1 MILMNK
7 TENQEQRAK
16 NIIWNAA
23 GDYTFPPD
31 FEAFDAD
38 GEADLYFNCIIGSVH
53 RFYDYSLL
61 HDLFLRMGRMPEAE
75 LYRSLLW
82 LGLEQCTYEKALP
95 DRPVLSQLRILYA
108 RKVVDRAC
116 SYWDQDLFDRLNTA
130 HFAYILGEKA
140 RLGRKE
146 KRLLAALEFAPSM
159 NTEEIVEAMCGLLKD
174 FFRCRLPRLDEKNLR
189 FRFPVRFRKAALYGN
204 LVSVSASDSSV
215 SGSNAS
221 KPGHTLTLYL
231 PVLYAQARYERFQTW
246 LEQNFGI
253 SVYTIKERQELE
265 RHLCTDGHKNCRLH
279 VTRGVFRKEAALKPS
294 AQYRAMMHQKEQNLR
309 FYQEHL
315 SRNMLN
321 ISRLTERI
329 LRSLRFDSGRSP
341 LRGRS
346 GILMPDRIW
355 RAVRLND
362 DRIFQRTE
370 PNEKGNLSVD
380 ILLDASASQRDR
392 QERIASQ
399 GYIIAESLSR
409 CGLPVRVCSY
419 CTVNGCTILHMFRDY
434 NESQNN
440 QRIFEYYAAGWN
452 RDGLAVRIAGKRILD
467 SPYENRLLIILS
479 DCSPNDDHKFF
490 SREKQIPFYYDYGKE
505 RGILDTAREVS
516 LLRRQGISVLAV
528 CTGRER
534 DLAAARQIYGKD
546 VVWAKSEERFADA
559 VGYLIQE
566 KIRYY

>member
-253 SVYTIKERQELE
+253 SVYT
-265 RHLCTDGHKNCRLH
+265 TW
-279 VTRGVFRKEAALKPS
+279 F
-294 AQYRAMMHQKEQNLR
+294 
-309 FYQEHL
+309 FL
-315 SRNMLN
+315 S
-321 ISRLTERI
+321 I
-329 LRSLRFDSGRSP
+329 
-341 LRGRS
+341 
-346 GILMPDRIW
+346 
-355 RAVRLND
+355 
-362 DRIFQRTE
+362 
-370 PNEKGNLSVD
+370 
-380 ILLDASASQRDR
+380 RD
-392 QERIASQ
+392 
-399 GYIIAESLSR
+399 
-409 CGLPVRVCSY
+409 
-419 CTVNGCTILHMFRDY
+419 
-434 NESQNN
+434 
-440 QRIFEYYAAGWN
+440 
-452 RDGLAVRIAGKRILD
+452 
-467 SPYENRLLIILS
+467 
-479 DCSPNDDHKFF
+479 
-490 SREKQIPFYYDYGKE
+490 
-505 RGILDTAREVS
+505 
-516 LLRRQGISVLAV
+516 
-528 CTGRER
+528 
-534 DLAAARQIYGKD
+534 
-546 VVWAKSEERFADA
+546 
-559 VGYLIQE
+559 
-566 KIRYY
+566 